1 MTHLHSVKLLPMAAL
16 LAVSLICGSPS
27 TTKAATIIDFGS
39 NSSGGTVTVTGGN
52 LAGANIPV
60 DVLLV
65 IGAPQNNG
73 VYDTTGAAVNGEP
86 GDDGTS
92 AALSFNTDPINNF
105 IKIIGGIPAF
115 GIANGTTLLSGTITS
130 FQIIQNQALIILSN
144 AVGIDTKN
152 ASLLQHIGLA
162 PNTPFDL
169 FGFSIAYAVRP
180 GGNTGVPFS
189 TDISNTATPE
199 PGSLLLLGSGLV
211 GLVVAARRKKA
222 H

>member
-1 MTHLHSVKLLPMAAL
+1 MRKTQLFKSIGKVAGVIALGLLSATGA
-16 LAVSLICGSPS
+16 
-27 TTKAATIIDFGS
+27 KAATIIDFGS

-60 DVLLV
+60 DVFQV

-92 AALSFNTDPINNF
+92 AALSFNTDPLNNF

-115 GIANGTTLLSGTITS
+115 GIANGTTLLSGTITA

-144 AVGIDTKN
+144 AIGIDTKD
-152 ASLLQHIGLA
+152 ASLLRHIGLA
-162 PNTPFDL
+162 ANTPFEL
-169 FGFSIAYAVRP
+169 FGFSIAFTTQP
-180 GGNTGVPFS
+180 GGTTGVPFS

-211 GLVVAARRKKA
+211 GVVLAARRKRA
-222 H
+222 S

>member
-1 MTHLHSVKLLPMAAL
+1 MRKTQLFKSMGKVAGVIALGLLSATGA
-16 LAVSLICGSPS
+16 
-27 TTKAATIIDFGS
+27 KAATIIDFGS

-65 IGAPQNNG
+65 LGAPQNNG
-73 VYDTTGAAVNGEP
+73 VYDTTGAVVNGEP

-92 AALSFNTDPINNF
+92 AALSFNTDPTNNF
-105 IKIIGGIPAF
+105 ITIVGGIPAF
-115 GIANGTTLLSGTITS
+115 GIANGTTLLSGTITA

-144 AVGIDTKN
+144 AIGIDTKD
-152 ASLLQHIGLA
+152 ASLLRHIGLA
-162 PNTPFDL
+162 ANTPFEL
-169 FGFSIAYAVRP
+169 FGFSIAFTTQP
-180 GGNTGVPFS
+180 GGTTGVPFS

-211 GLVVAARRKKA
+211 GVVLAARRKRA
-222 H
+222 R